1 MNPWALVI
9 LGIGILLII
18 MGVKGSYGGVI
29 GALTG
34 KPYSGG
40 TGGSSSGSKSKPL
53 KPIIPPGTGIIPG
66 NRGTPN
72 PAGIVAR

>member
-34 KPYSGG
+34 KPY
-40 TGGSSSGSKSKPL
+40 TGVSSSSGSPGKLPHGGQ
-53 KPIIPPGTGIIPG
+53 PPMNLHTGVPSPG
-66 NRGTPN
+66 FS
-72 PAGIVAR
+72 PAVRPGLA

>member
-9 LGIGILLII
+9 LGIGVLLII

-34 KPYSGG
+34 KPYTGTGSAGAGSGG
-40 TGGSSSGSKSKPL
+40 KKSTMPQGPMGSPSSRLTGPVR
-53 KPIIPPGTGIIPG
+53 PGM
-66 NRGTPN
+66 
-72 PAGIVAR
+72 A